1 MNIRL
6 KAGLEVAGFV
16 ASAVA
21 VGALVTFVLNTLSD
35 MYGKEQVVHGLIF
48 SLMVGFII
56 TMINLAYEVRIN
68 QLKYTE
74 KLKDTIKNK

>member
-16 ASAVA
+16 GGAVA
-21 VGALVTFVLNTLSD
+21 VGALATFVLNTLSE

-48 SLMVGFII
+48 SLIVGFII
-56 TMINLAYEVRIN
+56 TMINLAYEVRVN

>member
-16 ASAVA
+16 GSAVA
-21 VGALVTFVLNTLSD
+21 VGAAANFVLNTLSD
-35 MYGKEQVVHGLIF
+35 IYGREQVIHGLLV
-48 SLMVGFII
+48 SLMLGFLIS
-56 TMINLAYEVRIN
+56 MINLAYEVRVN

-74 KLKDTIKNK
+74 KLKDTVKK